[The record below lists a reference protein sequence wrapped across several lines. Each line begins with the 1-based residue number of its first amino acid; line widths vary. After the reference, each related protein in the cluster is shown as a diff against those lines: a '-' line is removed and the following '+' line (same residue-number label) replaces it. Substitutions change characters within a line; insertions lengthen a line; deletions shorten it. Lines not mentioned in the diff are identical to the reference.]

1 MPGRLPSQRRVH
13 AGVEGQQVR
22 GHSDAQEEHA
32 LAAGKG
38 AQGMEVEYR
47 LMGGQYRPQRA
58 GPRPLIWRSGRSVRG
73 HQTRA

>member
-22 GHSDAQEEHA
+22 GHGDAQEEHA

-38 AQGMEVEYR
+38 AQGMEVE
-47 LMGGQYRPQRA
+47 
-58 GPRPLIWRSGRSVRG
+58 S
-73 HQTRA
+73 